1 MSLSCSDAPPTANC
15 TVLVFGTSGSS
26 GISNALTLPG
36 GAMKEFKFGERG
48 FSGLKQVSLNARYG
62 DKTGVGI
69 HSMDYSIV
77 NSC

>member
-1 MSLSCSDAPPTANC
+1 
-15 TVLVFGTSGSS
+15 
-26 GISNALTLPG
+26 
-36 GAMKEFKFGERG
+36 MKEFKFGERG